1 MVKHSSPIIFYVKV
15 LKVTILIITTSIN
28 SFSQKYHRTDLT
40 AENLFSENIEGP
52 CFRNGILYVVNYQTD
67 GTIGSVKPDGSAE
80 LFVTLPTG
88 SIANA
93 IQFDPYGN
101 MLLADFKGHNILKV
115 DMISKAISVLA
126 HNDLFNQPNDICIS
140 KKGRLFASDPNWKE
154 GTGKL
159 WRIEPTG
166 QTVLLKENMG
176 TTNGITL
183 SPNEKTLYVNESMQ
197 RKIWAFDVDSNG
209 VISRQRLFAQFNDF
223 GLDGMKCDLT
233 GNLYVTRY
241 GKGTVAIF
249 SPKGKLIRELKLKG
263 KKPSN
268 LNFDSG
274 KKPKCY
280 VTLQDRKCVEVLAI
294 D

>member
-1 MVKHSSPIIFYVKV
+1 
-15 LKVTILIITTSIN
+15 
-28 SFSQKYHRTDLT
+28 
-40 AENLFSENIEGP
+40 
-52 CFRNGILYVVNYQTD
+52 
-67 GTIGSVKPDGSAE
+67 
-80 LFVTLPTG
+80 
-88 SIANA
+88 
-93 IQFDPYGN
+93 

-183 SPNEKTLYVNESMQ
+183 SPNEKTLYVNESVQ

-274 KKPKCY
+274 KNPKCY

>member
-1 MVKHSSPIIFYVKV
+1 MKYFLIFLLIVSANVFSQVSHSSDF
-15 LKVTILIITTSIN
+15 
-28 SFSQKYHRTDLT
+28 T

-67 GTIGSVKPDGSAE
+67 GTIGAVKHDGSTE
-80 LFVTLPTG
+80 LFITLPAG

-93 IQFDPYGN
+93 IQFDPNGN

-126 HNDLFNQPNDICIS
+126 HNDLFNQPNDICLN
-140 KKGRLFASDPNWKE
+140 KKGILFASDPNWKE

-159 WRIEPTG
+159 WRIEPKG

-183 SPNEKTLYVNESMQ
+183 SANEKVLYVNESVQ
-197 RKIWAFDVDSNG
+197 RKIWAFDVDSSGAINN
-209 VISRQRLFAQFNDF
+209 QRLFTQFDDF
-223 GLDGMKCDLT
+223 GLDGMKCDPK

-241 GKGTVAIF
+241 GKGTIAIF
-249 SPKGKLIRELKLKG
+249 SPKGKLIREFGLKG

>member
-80 LFVTLPTG
+80 LFVMLPTG

-126 HNDLFNQPNDICIS
+126 HNDLFNQPNDICIN
-140 KKGRLFASDPNWKE
+140 KKGILFASDPNWKE

-183 SPNEKTLYVNESMQ
+183 SPNEKTLYVNESVQ

-209 VISRQRLFAQFNDF
+209 AISHQRLFAQFDDF